1 MKRCDKSLCP
11 NYKSGTC
18 YQAECN
24 LKEIQEKEL
33 NDLAAKYVEEDIK
46 AAEKAAE
53 TAAAWVKETNR
64 RRNKKR
70 GK

>member
-11 NYKSGTC
+11 NFKNGTC
-18 YQAECN
+18 YQSECN

-53 TAAAWVKETNR
+53 ITAMVVKENNR

>member
-1 MKRCDKSLCP
+1 MKRCDKSLCQ

-18 YQAECN
+18 YQSECN
-24 LKEIQEKEL
+24 LNEIQKKEL
-33 NDLAAKYVEEDIK
+33 NELAAKLTSNEIK

-53 TAAAWVKETNR
+53 TAAVWVKETNR